1 MAQNVKIAGATYSAV
16 PAVLLPKADN
26 SGNARY
32 TDTSDA
38 TATADKIL
46 QGYSAYG
53 ADGTKLIGTNQ
64 GGGATAYVSG
74 EILYITG
81 GLITPA

>member
-1 MAQNVKIAGATYSAV
+1 MAQTVKIAGATYSDV

-26 SGNARY
+26 SGNARF

-38 TATADKIL
+38 TATASEIQ
-46 QGYSAYG
+46 QGYTAYG
-53 ADGTKLIGTNQ
+53 SDGTKLIGTGT

-74 EILYITG
+74 ETLYVTG
-81 GLITPA
+81 SIITPA

>member
-26 SGNARY
+26 SGNARF

-38 TATADKIL
+38 TASADKIL
-46 QGYSAYG
+46 SGYTAYG
-53 ADGTKLIGTNQ
+53 ANGTKLIGTAS
-64 GGGATAYVSG
+64 GGGASAYVSG
-74 EILYITG
+74 ETLYITG
-81 GLITPA
+81 GLITT

>member
-1 MAQNVKIAGATYSAV
+1 MAKNVKIAGATYNNV
-16 PAVLLPKADN
+16 PGIDLPLADN
-26 SGNARY
+26 TGNARF

-46 QGYSAYG
+46 QGYTAYG
-53 ADGTKLIGTNQ
+53 ADGTKITGTSA

-74 EILYITG
+74 TTLFVTG

>member
-1 MAQNVKIAGATYSAV
+1 MAQNVKIAGATYSDV

-26 SGNARY
+26 NGTARF

-38 TATADKIL
+38 TAGAAQIL
-46 QGYSAYG
+46 QGYTAYG
-53 ADGTKLIGTNQ
+53 AAGTKLIGTAT
-64 GGGATAYVSG
+64 GGGATATVSG
-74 EILYITG
+74 TTLVITG

>member
-1 MAQNVKIAGATYSAV
+1 MAQDVKIAGATYSAV

-26 SGNARY
+26 TGNARF

-46 QGYSAYG
+46 QGYTAYG
-53 ADGTKLIGTNQ
+53 SAGTKITGTAT

-74 EILYITG
+74 ETLYITG
-81 GLITPA
+81 GLITA

>member
-1 MAQNVKIAGATYSAV
+1 MAQTIKIAGATYSDV

-26 SGNARY
+26 SGNARF

-38 TATADKIL
+38 TADASQIL
-46 QGYSAYG
+46 QGYTAYG
-53 ADGTKLIGTNQ
+53 ANGTKLTGSAT

-74 EILYITG
+74 EILYIVG